1 MNAENHHK
9 SLKPLQLEDYF
20 ATVSKEPLTQ
30 AFEKKIS
37 LHPGLSGKKV
47 AEEEYETTL
56 ETLLQG
62 QRKGRSVAYV
72 HVPFCQTHCL
82 YCGFYNKPYRVQD
95 SHTYAAVLEKEFALW
110 AEKPAAQ
117 QEPIHALYFGGGTPT
132 ALEPEDA
139 LRVLKAARKYLP
151 LANDCEITIEGRLS
165 NINEASV
172 AAYMEGGVNRFSL
185 GVQTFQ
191 TDIRRMLKRVG
202 SQEELIG
209 QLKLLQDT
217 NQAAVIV
224 DLIYGL
230 PEQSMQRWQDDLA
243 VMASLN
249 LDGCDCYQLN
259 VYDQTPLGKAVLEGR
274 IETPP
279 NVAAR
284 AHMYAEAVRYLDEAL
299 YKRLSLS
306 HWGRTT
312 RERNIYNL
320 YVKSD
325 AHCLAFGPGGGG
337 NINGV
342 FYMNNGDFD
351 AWVKNVEAGRKPI
364 GFMQLPTAKHKEF
377 RAIAEGFEQGLID
390 VPHMEKDFGPAFVER
405 CRPLLAQWQEAGLLD
420 FVHGRGKLTVAG
432 EFWMTNLSQLL
443 LNFLKRSLEAS
454 SHEDK

>member
-1 MNAENHHK
+1 MDAENQPK
-9 SLKPLQLEDYF
+9 KCNPLQLEDYF
-20 ATVSKEPLTQ
+20 AVESDDPLTQ

-37 LHPGLSGKKV
+37 LHPGLSGKRV
-47 AEEEYETTL
+47 EEGNYAATL
-56 ETLLQG
+56 EALLQSE
-62 QRKGRSVAYV
+62 RKGRSVAYV

-110 AEKPAAQ
+110 ADKPAAQ

-132 ALEPEDA
+132 ALEPEDS

-151 LANDCEITIEGRLS
+151 LANDCEVTIEGRLS

-202 SQEELIG
+202 KQEELIA

-259 VYDQTPLGKAVLEGR
+259 VYDQTPLGKAVQEGS
-274 IETPP
+274 IAPP
-279 NVAAR
+279 PDVPAR
-284 AHMYAEAVRYLDEAL
+284 AQMYAEAVRYLDEVL
-299 YKRLSLS
+299 YRRLSLS

-325 AHCLAFGPGGGG
+325 AHCLAFGPGAGG
-337 NINGV
+337 NLNGV

-351 AWVKNVEAGRKPI
+351 TWVKSVETGNKPLA
-364 GFMQLPTAKHKEF
+364 FMQHPTIKHREF
-377 RAIAEGFEQGLID
+377 KVIAESFEQGLLDIAQ
-390 VPHMEKDFGPAFVER
+390 VEKNFGSAMVER
-405 CRPLLAQWQEAGLLD
+405 CRPLLDQWHGAGLLEY
-420 FVHGRGKLTVAG
+420 VYGRAKLTVAG
-432 EFWMTNLSQLL
+432 EFWMTNLSQLF
-443 LNFLKRSLEAS
+443 LNFLKRSLEES
-454 SHEDK
+454 SHEG